1 MSSFSSY
8 PPRGK
13 KSDFHVGYRS
23 ISDSHEPVS
32 FDRLWRHVHPSTLS
46 VYRCPYHGPMILV
59 ELHRRHG
66 GSGVLTN
73 YIFLPTFYVIG
84 MHVLTSYYLA
94 TRIPR
99 RSSPTLA
106 YPISPWALFDTHD
119 SLLDG
124 LSTIWR
130 ITVTR
135 FGMHGVIPFSH
146 CERGGC
152 FYTPRHSGCCVSYCQ
167 RSD

>member
-1 MSSFSSY
+1 MAISSFSSY

-59 ELHRRHG
+59 ELHRRHC

-73 YIFLPTFYVIG
+73 YIFLPTFYVIRMATTCPPIIPLPDG
-84 MHVLTSYYLA
+84 RHLLSHILSHRGRYL
-94 TRIPR
+94 IPMTAF
-99 RSSPTLA
+99 SMA
-106 YPISPWALFDTHD
+106 YR
-119 SLLDG
+119 
-124 LSTIWR
+124 LS
-130 ITVTR
+130 
-135 FGMHGVIPFSH
+135 GA
-146 CERGGC
+146 
-152 FYTPRHSGCCVSYCQ
+152 YQ
-167 RSD
+167 